1 MNAFQRRRRA
11 LMMQAAAAP
20 APVVPSGYVSSGII
34 FFLDGL
40 QSVSATQWEDI
51 IGGKVFALNN
61 CSINADNNGVVFN
74 GSTSYGV
81 MDGAVTDNFEG
92 ETIEIAINQSGTIVN
107 KTAFCQPYVNQ
118 AVGISMR
125 FGYEASNRPRFA
137 MGLDGVTRN
146 FYYTDITQNKNV
158 ISGNADMVIVNGTTL
173 TKTHSTY
180 YSKNTTGKTYV
191 GAHATTGNL
200 TGYFSGTIHAIRIY
214 NRKLTQA
221 EILQNQAADVLR
233 YGLS

>member
-1 MNAFQRRRRA
+1 MNLSTRRRV
-11 LMMQAAAAP
+11 LMGLRPVAP
-20 APVVPSGYVSSGII
+20 SPVPSGYVTDGLI

-40 QSVSATQWEDI
+40 QFATSSEWKDI
-51 IGGKVFALNN
+51 IGGNVFALNN

-81 MDGAVTDNFEG
+81 MDGAVSNNFEG
-92 ETIEIAINQSGTIVN
+92 ETIEIALTKSADIIN
-107 KTAFCQPYVNQ
+107 KTAFCQPYLNNS
-118 AVGISMR
+118 VGISMR
-125 FGYEASNRPRFA
+125 FGYEAANRPRFA

-146 FYYTDITQNKNV
+146 FYYTNITQNKNV

-173 TKTHSTY
+173 TLTHSTY

-200 TGYFSGTIHAIRIY
+200 TGYYNGTIHAIRIY

-221 EILQNQAADVLR
+221 EILQNQTADAAR
-233 YGLS
+233 YSLS